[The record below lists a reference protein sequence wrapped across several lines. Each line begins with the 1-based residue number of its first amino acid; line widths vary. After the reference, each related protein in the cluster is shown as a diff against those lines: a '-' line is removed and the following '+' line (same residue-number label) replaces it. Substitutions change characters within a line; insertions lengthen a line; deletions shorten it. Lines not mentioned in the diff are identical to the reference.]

1 MTTTTFDLTTLTSA
15 IEGRD
20 AEGQLAFYVPDAEL
34 VLVDRDNPPSSPRI
48 ISGTAQL
55 RPLLTDVTSREMT
68 HSVRAAV
75 ADEKHVALEVA
86 CAYPDGTQVLCVCVG
101 DLRDGRITRSH
112 QVQAW
117 D

>member
-1 MTTTTFDLTTLTSA
+1 MTTTTFDLDTLTAA
-15 IEGRD
+15 IEARD

-34 VLVDRDNPPSSPRI
+34 VLVDRDNPPSSPRVVT
-48 ISGTAQL
+48 STTQVRAF
-55 RPLLTDVTSREMT
+55 LTDVASREMT

-75 ADEKHVALEVA
+75 ADDEHVALEVS
-86 CAYPDGTQVLCVCVG
+86 CVYPDGTRVLCVCIG
-101 DLRDGRITRSH
+101 ELRDGRIARQH